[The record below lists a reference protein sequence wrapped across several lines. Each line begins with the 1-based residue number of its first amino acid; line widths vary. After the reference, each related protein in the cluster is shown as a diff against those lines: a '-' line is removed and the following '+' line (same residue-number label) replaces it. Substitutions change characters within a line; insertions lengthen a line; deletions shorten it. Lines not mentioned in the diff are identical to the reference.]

1 MSRPTQATD
10 PAMGAIVLSGV
21 SKHFGALRAVDD
33 VSLTVG
39 QGELLGL
46 IGHNGAGKSTLFRMM
61 LGLLSPTQ
69 GTLVVAGAAVGSHAF
84 RAARRGIGYL
94 PEHLVL
100 YDNLSGLE
108 TLRFFARLKG
118 VPADACVPMLAQVGL
133 SGAAARP
140 VREYSKGMRQRL
152 GFAQALLGA
161 PRVLFLDEPTNGLD
175 PAAIRD
181 FYAML
186 NALRETGVTIVI
198 TSHILAE
205 LQQRI
210 DRFAILSAGRL
221 QATGSLEA
229 LRARAGMPL
238 TLALRVESGARREA
252 LRALRMLGPPAQHAL
267 EIVEGAT
274 PGELTVRCPAAAKM
288 PVLAAL
294 QPLAGRLLDLQIHEP
309 SLEDLFLGMRG

>member
-1 MSRPTQATD
+1 MLRPAATEMATD
-10 PAMGAIVLSGV
+10 AIVLTGV
-21 SKHFGALRAVDD
+21 SRHFGSLRAVDD
-33 VSLTVG
+33 VSLSVG

-61 LGLLSPTQ
+61 LGLLPPTH
-69 GTLVVAGAAVGSHAF
+69 GTLRVAGADVGSRAF

-118 VPADACVPMLAQVGL
+118 VQADACAPMLDQVGL
-133 SGAAARP
+133 SAAAARP

-181 FYAML
+181 FYLML
-186 NALRETGVTIVI
+186 DALRERGVTIVI

-210 DRFAILSAGRL
+210 DRFAILAGGRL

-229 LRARAGMPL
+229 LRAHAGLPL
-238 TLALRVESGARREA
+238 TLVLRLEPGAREDALRL
-252 LRALRMLGPPAQHAL
+252 LRTQAYGMIEVVQGQPD
-267 EIVEGAT
+267 
-274 PGELTVRCPAAAKM
+274 ELTVRCPVAAKM

-294 QPLAGRLLDLQIHEP
+294 QPLAGRLRDLQIREP
-309 SLEDLFLGMRG
+309 SLEDLFLGMRGQA